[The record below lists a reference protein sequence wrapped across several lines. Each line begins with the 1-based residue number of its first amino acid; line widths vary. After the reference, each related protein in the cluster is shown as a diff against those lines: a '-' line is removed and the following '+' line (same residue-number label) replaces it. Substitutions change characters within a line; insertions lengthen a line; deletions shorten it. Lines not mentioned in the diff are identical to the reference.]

1 MTPISLDEIFEQ
13 VEILKHDL
21 KKLEDLIHQ
30 VVVSQAD
37 KIEELENL
45 VDPYCNSGNSIC
57 NSHWQ
62 E

>member
-1 MTPISLDEIFEQ
+1 MTQISSLYLVEQ

-21 KKLEDLIHQ
+21 KRLEDLIHQ

-57 NSHWQ
+57 NSHW
-62 E
+62 EE

>member
-1 MTPISLDEIFEQ
+1 MTPISPLYL
-13 VEILKHDL
+13 VERVEVLKHDIKL
-21 KKLEDLIHQ
+21 LEDLIHQ

-45 VDPYCNSGNSIC
+45 VDPCCNSGNSIC

>member
-1 MTPISLDEIFEQ
+1 MTPISPLYLVEQ
-13 VEILKHDL
+13 VETLKHDL
-21 KKLEDLIHQ
+21 KRLEDLIHQ

-45 VDPYCNSGNSIC
+45 VDPYCNAGYSIC

>member
-1 MTPISLDEIFEQ
+1 MTPISPLYLVEQ
-13 VEILKHDL
+13 VKILKGEL
-21 KKLEDLIHQ
+21 KQLEDLIHQ

-45 VDPYCNSGNSIC
+45 VDPYCNAGYSIC

>member
-1 MTPISLDEIFEQ
+1 MTQISPLYLVEQ

-21 KKLEDLIHQ
+21 KRLEDLIHQ
-30 VVVSQAD
+30 VVVPQAD

-45 VDPYCNSGNSIC
+45 VDPYCNTGYSIC

>member
-45 VDPYCNSGNSIC
+45 VDPCCNAGYAIC

>member
-1 MTPISLDEIFEQ
+1 MTPISPLYLVEQ

-21 KKLEDLIHQ
+21 KRLEDLIHQ
-30 VVVSQAD
+30 VVVPQAD

-45 VDPYCNSGNSIC
+45 VYPCCTAGYSIC

>member
-1 MTPISLDEIFEQ
+1 MTQISPLDIFEQ
-13 VEILKHDL
+13 MQTIQADL
-21 KKLEDLIHQ
+21 NRLEDLIYR

-57 NSHWQ
+57 NSHW
-62 E
+62 ER